1 MPRAPSRGI
10 GSWGLENVY
19 PNSVALRTG
28 GPWGIISV
36 FRQPSTSRALH
47 FSSSHGK
54 DGNYCLF
61 TRGCQNFFLLFLLF
75 ISLSFTTGD
84 PGQFQGSYGKFLRC
98 DKDSLGFCSIDFYGT
113 VDGCKIRVGM
123 VQWAARQ
130 PGLCRKMGG
139 AGARARWHQEGVC
152 FDLAKVQAQRRRLA
166 LARIPVRMERSDSSE
181 GCTAWREQA
190 STTRP

>member
-10 GSWGLENVY
+10 VSWGLENVY
-19 PNSVALRTG
+19 ANSVALRTG
-28 GPWGIISV
+28 GPWGIISI

-61 TRGCQNFFLLFLLF
+61 TPGCQNFFLLFLLF
-75 ISLSFTTGD
+75 ISLSSTTGD

-113 VDGCKIRVGM
+113 VDGCKIRVDM
-123 VQWAARQ
+123 VQWLPDSLGCAGRWE
-130 PGLCRKMGG
+130 GLGQSKMAPRRGMLWPCISQG
-139 AGARARWHQEGVC
+139 SGPEE
-152 FDLAKVQAQRRRLA
+152 KVG
-166 LARIPVRMERSDSSE
+166 PS
-181 GCTAWREQA
+181 
-190 STTRP
+190 